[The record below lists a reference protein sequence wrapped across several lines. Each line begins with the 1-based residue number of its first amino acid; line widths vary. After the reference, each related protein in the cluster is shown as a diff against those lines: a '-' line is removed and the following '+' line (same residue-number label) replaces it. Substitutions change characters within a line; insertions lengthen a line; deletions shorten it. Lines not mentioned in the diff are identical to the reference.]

1 MGHQTPPPPPSG
13 TGHSCLMPV
22 VASPALAP
30 LEVALSPPCVSCGPH
45 TLGQSCTCAVRPSHQ
60 PGHFLLHPSPAGPR
74 GGGEVESRQ
83 PEKQA
88 KDWPT
93 TYSLFPTRASGTQAA
108 LRGYLVP
115 SGTCLCFPHFP
126 EEQSWGQSWCLG
138 VSAQV
143 TLYLVPQ
150 LSRTGLCF
158 CLTWVETMLTSCR
171 SWVTFALNRSSW
183 LRSKMISPL
192 VQSCKGCLSF

>member
-1 MGHQTPPPPPSG
+1 MDGILKKGLGIVYNSKCKTDARWTAAAEMVPGPDVRQTWETDSIAEA
-13 TGHSCLMPV
+13 TS
-22 VASPALAP
+22 
-30 LEVALSPPCVSCGPH
+30 
-45 TLGQSCTCAVRPSHQ
+45 
-60 PGHFLLHPSPAGPR
+60 R

-93 TYSLFPTRASGTQAA
+93 TSSLFPTRASGTQAA